1 MGERV
6 VIPMADGRRV
16 SAQIASPIFYDTE
29 GVRQHVE

>member
-1 MGERV
+1 
-6 VIPMADGRRV
+6 MADGRRV